1 MRNLQH
7 LANQGIERLRKIKKL
22 SREEMAHQLD
32 ISVEAYRKIENG
44 TTKLSLD
51 RLSQICDILET
62 DIMHILNPE
71 IINYNIN
78 EVKDK
83 AIGVN
88 KINHVQDKP
97 IEERLSQLEESVR
110 LLTILVHKQL
120 GEPKSQP
127 SPNRR

>member
-1 MRNLQH
+1 MANL
-7 LANQGIERLRKIKKL
+7 GIERLRKEKKL

-32 ISVEAYRKIENG
+32 ISLEAYRKIENG

-62 DIMHILNPE
+62 SIIDILSPE
-71 IINYNIN
+71 NRQYRIN

-88 KINHVQDKP
+88 TGTVHHTQDKQ
-97 IEERLSQLEESVR
+97 IEERLAQLEESVR
-110 LLTILVHKQL
+110 LLTLLVHKYI
-120 GEPKSQP
+120 GEG
-127 SPNRR
+127 